1 VHEESANGGASRR
14 LAGGEQR
21 SVLTSGMGKIVTGKG
36 SFGRFLPSYRWRRE
50 RGVCPG
56 PAHRRQPA
64 NRSPEWVD
72 HGMSGALLWVAD
84 QWASVSV
91 LKGGTS
97 LVRTRAALF
106 MGPAY

>member
-1 VHEESANGGASRR
+1 MAE

-21 SVLTSGMGKIVTGKG
+21 SVLTSGMGKIVTGEG

-50 RGVCPG
+50 RGGVCPC

-64 NRSPEWVD
+64 NSSPEWVD
-72 HGMSGALLWVAD
+72 RGVSGVLLWVTD
-84 QWASVSV
+84 QWALVSV